1 MAAGRECTM
10 SHVRIAPATIA
21 ARELRQ
27 RGGRSSVLFY
37 SRRIHTW
44 PHEAPEAARPLRS
57 PRDRVLVRCCI
68 PSARYALSAAAVWP
82 PAGLP
87 GAPLA
92 DKTVHRI
99 HRRNSPNEKMTPFV
113 ATTSKFHDLW
123 LCEQL
128 ISMNRVTEPLTPAP
142 DPNQCRPCL
151 RQTQL
156 FCEIGLRS
164 P

>member
-1 MAAGRECTM
+1 MGSRLPYVVSECI
-10 SHVRIAPATIA
+10 SYIFRSFSFLISLYIIYVLSSRIAAKHRCIGIPTRTTPPRAHFVARKSHSDTIA
-21 ARELRQ
+21 ARGLHQ

-87 GAPLA
+87 GAPLLENA
-92 DKTVHRI
+92 SLPATGQLSSAALHQPVRKATVY
-99 HRRNSPNEKMTPFV
+99 
-113 ATTSKFHDLW
+113 
-123 LCEQL
+123 
-128 ISMNRVTEPLTPAP
+128 
-142 DPNQCRPCL
+142 
-151 RQTQL
+151 
-156 FCEIGLRS
+156 
-164 P
+164 